1 MYNLSFEKTRLKE
14 LIEIFPEYED
24 GLIKIIDRLKDLM
37 IPFQKGWYK
46 TPKMKGSYS
55 IKNVLPA
62 LVPDHSYDHLAI
74 KNGGD
79 ASSMFTA
86 KLMGSFS
93 GDWDKVRMQ
102 LLDYC
107 SLDTKAMVLILH
119 EIIRKIES

>member
-1 MYNLSFEKTRLKE
+1 VRSLCICINITTTLKT
-14 LIEIFPEYED
+14 
-24 GLIKIIDRLKDLM
+24 
-37 IPFQKGWYK
+37 PFQKGWYK
-46 TPKMKGSYS
+46 TPEMKGRYS

-62 LVPDHSYDHLAI
+62 LVLDHSYDHLAI

-79 ASSMFTA
+79 ASSIFTA

-93 GDWDKVRMQ
+93 GDWDKVRQQ

-119 EIIRKIES
+119 EIFRKIES